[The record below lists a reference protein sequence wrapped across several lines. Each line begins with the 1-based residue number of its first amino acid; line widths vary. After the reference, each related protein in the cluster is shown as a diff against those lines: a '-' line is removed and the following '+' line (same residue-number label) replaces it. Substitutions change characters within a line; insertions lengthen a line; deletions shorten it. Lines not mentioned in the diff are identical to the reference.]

1 MFLKEKKYT
10 VEDSFLPAFSVS
22 RESRLKTPSREFNV
36 LASLYMG
43 GLPKHKEKKKFKKK
57 K

>member
-1 MFLKEKKYT
+1 MFLKEKKYI

-22 RESRLKTPSREFNV
+22 REARLKTPSREFNV

-43 GLPKHKEKKKFKKK
+43 GLPKHKEKKKKN
-57 K
+57 